1 MDKQKRGI
9 KGIPGRENKY
19 TQRLKRTLWNLKG
32 NAYPKK
38 EKKAF
43 FFFFLLEENK
53 TPQLSLK
60 PVDGIIFISSPY
72 PVEIIYNNR

>member
-43 FFFFLLEENK
+43 FFFF
-53 TPQLSLK
+53 
-60 PVDGIIFISSPY
+60 F
-72 PVEIIYNNR
+72 